1 MKRVP
6 RLTDL
11 EVKIM
16 RVMWESN
23 KSMTIQN
30 MAESLKKE
38 KISAA
43 SITQAMQRMV
53 AKKAVKVDNH
63 VLVSS
68 VYARAFRPSFSQEEF
83 LAAEFK
89 RLQKSIFGTR
99 KISREVV
106 MAALFDADG
115 DEIEAEEAE
124 ALQRII
130 DAKKNQLIVEEQ

>member
-6 RLTDL
+6 KLTDL

-23 KSMTIQN
+23 ISMTIQN
-30 MAESLKKE
+30 MAEGLKKE

-43 SITQAMQRMV
+43 SITQAIQRMV
-53 AKKAVKVDNH
+53 AKKAVKVDDH

-68 VYARAFRPSFSQEEF
+68 VYARAFRPCFSQEEF

-99 KISREVV
+99 KISREVL
-106 MAALFDADG
+106 MAALFDSDG
-115 DEIEAEEAE
+115 EEIEPEEAK
-124 ALQRII
+124 ALQKII
-130 DAKKNQLIVEEQ
+130 DRKKSQLSAKD